1 MVSHIE
7 NFPTMIFPGATED
20 PEVEVIRDEKSL
32 LGCAQN
38 DLLPRGEKYF
48 FDFAKK
54 EMSSISAATFGGIRR
69 QVLEFLDEDLDS
81 PNSAP
86 VAVRSLFGK
95 WLFSKITMFYRF
107 RGEDLERVA
116 ERVGL
121 AVRADRN
128 LVTKAEYLQY
138 KDLDAAN
145 VLALDFYLSPLG
157 EGGTDDPFFVLQLLN
172 DAHLLRNYSG
182 IAVSDDQIKKRLI
195 RLYRRSESYDQR
207 SNILDVLLKHF
218 PKSPT
223 VLKIKDE
230 LSFGAA
236 TPGQKNTSVFGNAQ
250 NVHDSEIETEA
261 IRVASELLRYVAP
274 IREELEYQI
283 SARREEFPPFIYE
296 LLRGYLGMEEA
307 TDPKVET
314 IFEAFATRVKIDNT
328 PYEKIVAEGSENSS
342 PVGTSSPT
350 FTIFDLLAAIMILV
364 SDLSHVCVGFPP
376 PTVKKEDYAPVLLAE
391 MEESMRLCTTGF
403 VARMMTSLQGQNLP
417 KGEDGTSLFQM
428 RMSESK
434 RLVGILSHRVC
445 QKIKD
450 APENVV
456 LGSYDPEF
464 RGEYL
469 DFVSKIATEI
479 FSSEDTPAVR
489 DFILALE
496 KFSGIVGVWSIR
508 DGKVSINQVETAESQ
523 K

>member
-1 MVSHIE
+1 
-7 NFPTMIFPGATED
+7 MIFPGATEESEIEA
-20 PEVEVIRDEKSL
+20 PRD
-32 LGCAQN
+32 
-38 DLLPRGEKYF
+38 EKYF

-54 EMSSISAATFGGIRR
+54 EMSSIDAATFGGIRR
-69 QVLEFLDEDLDS
+69 QVLEFLGEDLDS

-86 VAVRSLFGK
+86 VAIRSLFGK

-116 ERVGL
+116 ERVAL

-145 VLALDFYLSPLG
+145 VLALDFYLSPLTESSVG
-157 EGGTDDPFFVLQLLN
+157 SGGGDDPFFVLQLLN

-182 IAVSDDQIKKRLI
+182 IAVSDDQIKKRLL

-218 PKSPT
+218 PKSST

-230 LSFGAA
+230 LSFGAT
-236 TPGQKNTSVFGNAQ
+236 TPGPKNTSVFGNAQ

-274 IREELEYQI
+274 MREELEYQI

-296 LLRGYLGMEEA
+296 LLRGYLGAVQPE
-307 TDPKVET
+307 DPKVET
-314 IFEAFATRVKIDNT
+314 IYEAFTTRVKIDNT
-328 PYEKIVAEGSENSS
+328 PYEKIAPPDAEAAENFDPEVGVSS
-342 PVGTSSPT
+342 PI
-350 FTIFDLLAAIMILV
+350 FTIFDLLVAIMILV
-364 SDLSHVCVGFPP
+364 SDLSHVCPGLPS

-403 VARMMTSLQGQNLP
+403 VARMMTSLQGQTLP
-417 KGEDGTSLFQM
+417 KNADGAPLFQM
-428 RMSESK
+428 RMSETK
-434 RLVGILSHRVC
+434 RLVGILSYRVC

-464 RGEYL
+464 RVEYL
-469 DFVSKIATEI
+469 DFVSKIATEL

-496 KFSGIVGVWSIR
+496 KYSGITGVWSIV
-508 DGKVSINQVETAESQ
+508 DGKVSINQVEPVESQ
-523 K
+523 R

>member
-1 MVSHIE
+1 
-7 NFPTMIFPGATED
+7 MIFPGVTEAEI
-20 PEVEVIRDEKSL
+20 PEVRD
-32 LGCAQN
+32 
-38 DLLPRGEKYF
+38 EKYF

-69 QVLEFLDEDLDS
+69 QVLEFLDEDLDT

-95 WLFSKITMFYRF
+95 WLFSKIVMFYRF

-138 KDLDAAN
+138 KDIDAAN
-145 VLALDFYLSPLG
+145 VLALDFYLSPFTVTEPSVG

-230 LSFGAA
+230 LSFGVGVTT
-236 TPGQKNTSVFGNAQ
+236 TPGPKNTSVFGNAQ

-261 IRVASELLRYVAP
+261 IRVASELLRHVAP
-274 IREELEYQI
+274 ARDELEYQI
-283 SARREEFPPFIYE
+283 SARREEFPPFVYE
-296 LLRGYLGMEEA
+296 LLKAYLPEA
-307 TDPKVET
+307 PNIET
-314 IFEAFATRVKIDNT
+314 IYEAFTTRVKIDNT
-328 PYEKIVAEGSENSS
+328 PYEKIASPDAEAAENFD
-342 PVGTSSPT
+342 PKIGTSSPT
-350 FTIFDLLAAIMILV
+350 FTIFDLLTAIMILV

-417 KGEDGTSLFQM
+417 TDSNGTPLFQM

-496 KFSGIVGVWSIR
+496 KFSGITGVWSIR